1 MHPAALRVIP
11 LSEHTVIMNTSLRSA
26 AVRFFAVLLVVAF
39 AGWGLQG
46 ALDAPAAPSGPSAT
60 QQALIVGGV
69 AAAPFA
75 MPVLTALWRSARE

>member
-1 MHPAALRVIP
+1 
-11 LSEHTVIMNTSLRSA
+11 MNTSLRSA
-26 AVRFFAVLLVVAF
+26 AVRFLAILLVVAF

-46 ALDAPAAPSGPSAT
+46 ALEAPAPAAPSAT

-75 MPVLTALWRSARE
+75 MPVLTALWRSARD